1 MALSC
6 INRVGR
12 VGLEPTTYGLKVRY
26 SAIELAPLGAK
37 RSQLGRAMCTEY
49 CGRGGWS
56 VEGRSAAGLVGGM
69 ARVGVDGAATFTDG
83 GWWRSRGFVRVGRVV
98 WGRRSSPV
106 GGVGAGRCN
115 HFADRAACP
124 VCSTSPQR
132 TGVRRIPTLLEG
144 SAPSSSGLGHR
155 PFKAAARVRIPLG
168 LRPATVGTAG
178 PSVRP
183 ARARIAGLY
192 KQGPVEQLGVLVTL
206 SR

>member
-1 MALSC
+1 
-6 INRVGR
+6 VGR

-37 RSQLGRAMCTEY
+37 RSQLGGAMCTEY
-49 CGRGGWS
+49 SESGGWLLS
-56 VEGRSAAGLVGGM
+56 GHLALAWTALWMPMGLKTTDEDDPGCGMVAFAGVWAGG
-69 ARVGVDGAATFTDG
+69 AGWCCGGASG
-83 GWWRSRGFVRVGRVV
+83 PMGS
-98 WGRRSSPV
+98 
-106 GGVGAGRCN
+106 VGADRGN

-132 TGVRRIPTLLEG
+132 TDVRRIPTLSRGLA
-144 SAPSSSGLGHR
+144 APSSSGLGHR

-178 PSVRP
+178 PSRRRV
-183 ARARIAGLY
+183 RARIAGLY